1 MNRAATGP
9 EDAKPPTG
17 EGGAR
22 RRSMMCVGKRG
33 RLGMC
38 LSAFPH
44 QKPKRQTGG
53 WAGVCHYQTQPR
65 YPVEASM
72 RMEIRRPRTGPTG
85 RGSPRGPR
93 HRPDAQPSAVTG
105 FPNVSTTTRAAA
117 PKSYPTAQEVPRMV
131 GKDNQKPHIRI
142 HRMSSSSME
151 KQQKLFYTEEPDC
164 IQSHFSSQPAARR
177 PSTSK
182 TPYQLGIMDRAAT
195 GPEDAKP
202 PTAQPSHKTPTVD
215 LV

>member
-1 MNRAATGP
+1 
-9 EDAKPPTG
+9 
-17 EGGAR
+17 
-22 RRSMMCVGKRG
+22 
-33 RLGMC
+33 
-38 LSAFPH
+38 
-44 QKPKRQTGG
+44 
-53 WAGVCHYQTQPR
+53 
-65 YPVEASM
+65 
-72 RMEIRRPRTGPTG
+72 
-85 RGSPRGPR
+85 
-93 HRPDAQPSAVTG
+93 
-105 FPNVSTTTRAAA
+105 
-117 PKSYPTAQEVPRMV
+117 MV

-202 PTAQPSHKTPTVD
+202 PTGEGGARRRSMMCVGKRGRLGMCLSAFPHQKPKWQTGGWEGVCHYQTQPRYPVEASMRMEIRRPRAGPAGRGAQGPAAPPRRPAFGCHWISKRIYNNQGGCSKELSHRPGSTKD
-215 LV
+215 GRER